1 VEFVKISLQGN
12 EKLVK
17 ALQRSK
23 KELPQL
29 LQKLGWASA
38 HLIERSL
45 KLRYSEGPIF
55 ARSGSAG
62 LEGSVRAFLKIQAGR
77 VRAGAGTKKFYA
89 KTLEHGAVIVP
100 KTKRMLLF
108 KLDSYHRAD
117 TRSSRGARKGH
128 RGLWVMAA
136 RVEIPAFHAGQMA
149 YQETEPH
156 VRNIWLKG
164 LKGLAVLKGA

>member
-1 VEFVKISLQGN
+1 VEFVKISLRGN
-12 EKLVK
+12 EKLAK
-17 ALQRSK
+17 ALQRSQ
-23 KELPQL
+23 KEMPRL

-38 HLIERSL
+38 HVIERAL
-45 KLRYSEGPIF
+45 KLRYSEGPLY

-77 VRAGAGTKKFYA
+77 VRGGAGTKKSYA

-128 RGLWVMAA
+128 RGLWVMTA

-149 YQETEPH
+149 YEDATPQ
-156 VRNIWLKG
+156 VQKMWAKG